1 MAYIEPKNGVTDVQ
15 IRRLRKEDTMPMD
28 EIKQIIEMVK
38 EWQRHGEYPNKG
50 TIYAHEYGSK
60 MTEKR
65 IRELLKMAIECDY
78 LEYTR
83 LDGERWDRVKVGSKA
98 PE

>member
-1 MAYIEPKNGVTDVQ
+1 
-15 IRRLRKEDTMPMD
+15 MD

-38 EWQRHGEYPNKG
+38 GWQKDGEYPNKG
-50 TIYAHEYGSK
+50 TIYSYQYKPK

-65 IRELLKMAIECDY
+65 IRELIEMSVECDY